1 MANAIDDL
9 RYISRYGYRDP
20 WAEATKNITDSLLA
34 YAKSKNQRDI
44 LIAQYKDKEQDR
56 EDKARR
62 ELKSDNRY
70 TYSRFDN
77 PEDAKEWIEQ
87 DNTRAIDI
95 FGVDGQEAG
104 INSLNKKVEVNTQLK
119 SYEDVVKDNKST
131 FTDRKNALTNARI
144 LSTEH
149 GITAKSQAYNLQL
162 QRLQNQNVQNASKN
176 LLTEFADSGYDVT
189 SDKGTWLSKAE
200 HASVMEY
207 INGNNLTQA
216 QTTLNRLFSQKGTD
230 LRYIESH
237 YNAYL
242 KSYADTFQDEDGNWL
257 DENAQNSYSQLRT
270 SLDNRF
276 RNLLPTNYQDT
287 TKSVQENIEN
297 AILRLPGVKK
307 TVPSRPG
314 GTTVQTGGAGSSL
327 LGSFTKTPTILK
339 PNKVFNIESNK
350 EILDLSTV
358 QDLKVLNKFT
368 GKEELMSGS
377 RINQLGDQNVEI
389 LFDESENKDAYI
401 EMGRKFDNTLGGFVA
416 TVNNPKDGR
425 TMTIQNGM
433 TVINKTNKKRFTVGI
448 KETDPTMIK
457 RDTHRIFSAPQ
468 QYKEKY
474 QYIVDGKKYLYNEFV
489 NKFGVPLMTQE
500 SVKTDKRPIVTGF
513 SAQEVIK

>member
-176 LLTEFADSGYDVT
+176 
-189 SDKGTWLSKAE
+189 
-200 HASVMEY
+200 
-207 INGNNLTQA
+207 
-216 QTTLNRLFSQKGTD
+216 
-230 LRYIESH
+230 
-237 YNAYL
+237 
-242 KSYADTFQDEDGNWL
+242 
-257 DENAQNSYSQLRT
+257 
-270 SLDNRF
+270 
-276 RNLLPTNYQDT
+276 
-287 TKSVQENIEN
+287 
-297 AILRLPGVKK
+297 
-307 TVPSRPG
+307 
-314 GTTVQTGGAGSSL
+314 
-327 LGSFTKTPTILK
+327 
-339 PNKVFNIESNK
+339 
-350 EILDLSTV
+350 
-358 QDLKVLNKFT
+358 
-368 GKEELMSGS
+368 
-377 RINQLGDQNVEI
+377 
-389 LFDESENKDAYI
+389 
-401 EMGRKFDNTLGGFVA
+401 
-416 TVNNPKDGR
+416 
-425 TMTIQNGM
+425 
-433 TVINKTNKKRFTVGI
+433 
-448 KETDPTMIK
+448 
-457 RDTHRIFSAPQ
+457 
-468 QYKEKY
+468 
-474 QYIVDGKKYLYNEFV
+474 
-489 NKFGVPLMTQE
+489 
-500 SVKTDKRPIVTGF
+500 
-513 SAQEVIK
+513 